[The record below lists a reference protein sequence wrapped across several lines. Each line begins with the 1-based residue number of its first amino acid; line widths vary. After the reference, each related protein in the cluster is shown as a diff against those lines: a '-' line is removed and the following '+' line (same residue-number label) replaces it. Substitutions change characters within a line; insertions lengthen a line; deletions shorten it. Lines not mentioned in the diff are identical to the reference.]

1 MDQFDDPHALM
12 LQGEYEPAAD
22 GYGSILARDPQ
33 NLTALQNRA
42 LCCYQIGQYAEALA
56 AIERLVAL
64 SPSNPSAQHI
74 HGLVSMALGDEAA
87 AIEAFE
93 NSARLN
99 PENTSCLNELG
110 NLYLARGLKDR
121 ARSMFAKA
129 LELEPDSI
137 LAAYNLGV
145 TLQQLGDAAAAADL
159 FETAIRL
166 KPDFAEAHCNLGL
179 AFVDQGRFPEGLA
192 AYNRAIELRP
202 DFPEAYANMSKPLVE
217 QRRLAEAE
225 QALRTALT
233 LRPDYVTALENHA
246 AVLKLIGDIPSALQ
260 ACDRLFA
267 LDPLNRKAR
276 VDQINMRLAICD
288 WAHYDE
294 DSLYLRKNAD
304 ASEPFVFLNSGGGA
318 AEQLGCAKNWAAK
331 YPRGKAFVHPAPKSK
346 KKLKIGYLSADYR
359 RHATAYLISELF
371 ERHDKRRFEVFG
383 FSIGYDDESDE
394 RRRLVRSFDHFIDL
408 KNRSHAESA
417 QIIFDNKIDILVDLK
432 GYTGGARAEI
442 LVPRPAPIQV
452 SYLGYPGTMG
462 AEFIDYIISDSVISP
477 EDHKYFYSEAIAR
490 LPFSYQPNDT
500 KRAISPSVYSR
511 NDFGLPDDGFVFC
524 SFNGAYKFNPVMFD
538 IWMRLLSQTPSS
550 VLWLLHTSPSAEQ
563 NLQRE
568 AAARGVDPAR
578 LVFTPPLASPDH
590 LARHV
595 LADLFLDT
603 LPINAHTTASDA
615 LWAGLP
621 VLTVLGDSFVGRVAA
636 SLLKAVGLPELVA
649 GSLAD
654 YEAIALALAHD
665 PGRMAALKAKL
676 AANRAA
682 APLFAIDDYTRH
694 LEAAFLKMWEIH
706 ASGQG
711 PTGFGVE
718 P

>member
-1 MDQFDDPHALM
+1 MDQNDPHALM
-12 LQGEYEPAAD
+12 MQGEYERAAD
-22 GYGSILARDPQ
+22 GFGAILAQDPQ

-42 LCCYQIGQYAEALA
+42 LCCYQIGKHADARA
-56 AIERLVAL
+56 AIERLVVL
-64 SPSNPSAQHI
+64 SPSNASAQHI
-74 HGLVSMALGDEAA
+74 HGLISVAVGDDDAALR
-87 AIEAFE
+87 AFE

-99 PENTSCLNELG
+99 PGNTSGLNELG
-110 NLYLARGLKDR
+110 NLYLRQGRPDR
-121 ARSMFAKA
+121 AQSVFAKA
-129 LELEPDSI
+129 LELEPESV

-145 TLQQLGDAAAAADL
+145 TLQQLGDAAAAAAL
-159 FETAIRL
+159 FETAVRL
-166 KPDFAEAHCNLGL
+166 KPDFAEAYCNLGL
-179 AFVDQGRFPEGLA
+179 AYVDQGKISEGLA
-192 AYNRAIELRP
+192 AYERAIEVRP

-217 QRRLAEAE
+217 QRRMAEAE

-233 LRPDYVTALENHA
+233 LRPDYATALENHA
-246 AVLKLIGDIPSALQ
+246 AVLKLIGDIPAALQ

-276 VDQINMRLAICD
+276 VDQINMRLTICD

-294 DSLYLRKNAD
+294 DSRYLRKNAD
-304 ASEPFVFLNSGGGA
+304 AAEPFVFLNSGGGA
-318 AEQLGCAKNWAAK
+318 AEQLACARQWAAK
-331 YPRGKAFVHPAPKSK
+331 FQRGKAFVHPAPKAR
-346 KKLKIGYLSADYR
+346 KKLNIGYLSADFR
-359 RHATAYLISELF
+359 RHATAYLVSELF
-371 ERHDKRRFEVFG
+371 ERHDKDRFNVFG
-383 FSIGYDDESDE
+383 FSIGYDDQSEE
-394 RRRLVRSFDHFIDL
+394 RQRLVRSFDKFIDL
-408 KNRSHAESA
+408 QNRPHAESS

-432 GYTGGARAEI
+432 GYTGGARTEI
-442 LVPRPAPIQV
+442 LIPRPAPIQV

-462 AEFIDYIISDSVISP
+462 ADFIDYIISDPVISP
-477 EDHKYFYSEAIAR
+477 TDHKYFYSEAIAQ

-500 KRAISPSVYSR
+500 KRAISPTTHSR
-511 NDFGLPDDGFVFC
+511 TAFGLPDDGFVFC
-524 SFNGAYKFNPVMFD
+524 SFNGSYKFNPFIFD

-563 NLQRE
+563 NLQKE

-590 LARHV
+590 LARHA

-665 PGRMAALKAKL
+665 PDRMAALKAKL
-676 AANRAA
+676 AANRAG
-682 APLFAIDDYTRH
+682 APLFAIEPYTRH
-694 LEAAFLKMWEIH
+694 LEAAFSKMWEIH
-706 ASGQG
+706 RSGQG
-711 PTGFGVE
+711 PTGFCVD